1 MRKLGNPTSRLAER
15 SVALLILLALVSP
28 HRAFAAAPDS
38 VSAEALFQA
47 GQKAMDGGSYAEA
60 CARFDESLRLDPAAG
75 TLLNLAECN
84 EKQGKVAS
92 AWGHLRHALDLLPA
106 TDERRAY
113 AEKKVKELEPR
124 LPRVSIRVMPA
135 LPPGAH
141 VSRDGEDVGSAALG
155 LLIPV
160 DPGTH
165 EITLVSGERRHATS
179 IQVSAS
185 ESRVIVL
192 EAVGAAPDA
201 SRSPGSRSIHG
212 KKLAAFGAAGG
223 AIAGLT
229 LGIAS
234 GLAAA
239 NRNDVMNAHCT
250 SDRACDALGVD
261 AGTQGQTFATV
272 STVSFIA
279 AGVLLLGAGYLY
291 YTAETAP

>member
-1 MRKLGNPTSRLAER
+1 M
-15 SVALLILLALVSP
+15 
-28 HRAFAAAPDS
+28 
-38 VSAEALFQA
+38 SAEALFQA
-47 GQKAMDGGSYAEA
+47 GQKAMDGGNYAEA
-60 CARFDESLRLDPAAG
+60 CARFGESMRLEPAAG

-92 AWGHLRHALDLLPA
+92 AWGHLRHALDLLPPA
-106 TDERRAY
+106 DERRAY
-113 AEKKVKELEPR
+113 AEKKVKDLEPR

-135 LPPGAH
+135 LPPGAQ

-165 EITLVSGERRHATS
+165 EITLVSGERRSATS
-179 IQVSAS
+179 IQVAAS
-185 ESRVIVL
+185 ESRVVVL
-192 EAVGAAPDA
+192 EAMGSAPGEA
-201 SRSPGSRSIHG
+201 HSAGSRSLPG
-212 KKLAAFGAAGG
+212 KKRFAFGAAGG
-223 AIAGLT
+223 VIAGLT

-250 SDRACDALGVD
+250 SARACDALGVD

-279 AGVLLLGAGYLY
+279 AGVLLLGAGYLF
-291 YTAETAP
+291 YTADTQP